1 MGSLDCTPVTWLK
14 SDLFVYIQS
23 PMKENKWSASFLAN
37 ISKNKGRVVPK
48 YHLYL
53 TFKNYNEP
61 DPVVFDSQHDMPEVS
76 SK

>member
-1 MGSLDCTPVTWLK
+1 
-14 SDLFVYIQS
+14 
-23 PMKENKWSASFLAN
+23 MKENKWSASFLAN